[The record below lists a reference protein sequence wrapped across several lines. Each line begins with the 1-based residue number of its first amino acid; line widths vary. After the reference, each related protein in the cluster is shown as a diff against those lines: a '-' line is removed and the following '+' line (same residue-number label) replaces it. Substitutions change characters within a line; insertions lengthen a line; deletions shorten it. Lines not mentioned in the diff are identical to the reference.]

1 MHLGNSCQ
9 KCCSELVCGFIVR
22 IMKLHFW
29 RLPTFILQVICVNIC
44 TSPCSLFLK
53 YLYLFLMIAGDIVL
67 LSTGISV
74 QRTSMTQ
81 LTQLAMGISTSDWIS
96 IQTDMRIQNFY
107 KLQFSDLLTY
117 YWTLWSEVRSL
128 SKVVKSCHR
137 KDNRVR
143 GSSPPSD
150 LCCHSWG

>member
-1 MHLGNSCQ
+1 MLFWACLWFYFEDNEIALLEIANFYFASHLC
-9 KCCSELVCGFIVR
+9 KY
-22 IMKLHFW
+22 
-29 RLPTFILQVICVNIC
+29 NIC
-44 TSPCSLFLK
+44 TRPGSLFLK
-53 YLYLFLMIAGDIVL
+53 YLYLFLMIAGDIVVL
-67 LSTGISV
+67 WDSA
-74 QRTSMTQ
+74 QRPSMSP

-96 IQTDMRIQNFY
+96 IQTDIRIQNFY

-137 KDNRVR
+137 TDNRVR
-143 GSSPPSD
+143 GPSPPSD